1 MDMMRLMA
9 MNKSTFTRIN
19 SQVIKAKDDGG
30 EIEEED
36 VLVQLAGKEAR

>member
-1 MDMMRLMA
+1 MA

-19 SQVIKAKDDGG
+19 SQIIKAKGDGG
-30 EIEEED
+30 EIEEEE